1 MKLWGLEIV
10 PPKMVVGKFLDGL
23 LFLVVGKTNVEH
35 GVIILKL

>member
-23 LFLVVGKTNVEH
+23 LFLVVGKTNVDH
-35 GVIILKL
+35 GVIILN